1 MTKKS
6 KIDWVFVLPLNS
18 KNGAEQIIHYMVD
31 YLLKQGSKCQI
42 IFLFRKNYD
51 YWDNLGDSCE
61 VIYLHTKSVYLGYFL
76 LIKKLYLL
84 FKYNDVKYVFSSQ
97 TLINGLLGLLKK
109 NRIIKNSILIVR
121 ESTSIFKRFSGIKL
135 FIYKTAY
142 VLGYSSVDLII
153 CQTEFMKKQLVD
165 SLPNLLKN
173 QKNQIIVLPNPINLE
188 EVKENSIFKLNGVTS
203 KDFIVTAGRLIPEKG
218 FDILIKS
225 FKKLKSRIG
234 SIKLLILGKGPEE
247 MKLMHLIDE
256 LELNDEVI
264 LFGHVKNVFPFFKKA
279 KLCVVSSNIEGF
291 PNVLLQMMSQN
302 NKVVSTLCAGGL
314 GDIKGLKTCKPSD
327 SKELSISIKKCLDE
341 DSYANRLLFDEFL
354 EKRSVSNYFK
364 MLMQAINSSENK

>member
-31 YLLKQGSKCQI
+31 YLLKQGFKCQI

-165 SLPNLLKN
+165 SLSNLLKN

-264 LFGHVKNVFPFFKKA
+264 LFGHVKNVFPFFKNHQIVKSCLFLL
-279 KLCVVSSNIEGF
+279 K
-291 PNVLLQMMSQN
+291 NV
-302 NKVVSTLCAGGL
+302 
-314 GDIKGLKTCKPSD
+314 
-327 SKELSISIKKCLDE
+327 
-341 DSYANRLLFDEFL
+341 
-354 EKRSVSNYFK
+354 
-364 MLMQAINSSENK
+364 